1 MKEVIELYKKHRE
14 TVENFLTT
22 MIDNNALECSDE
34 DNIKAAFIRLDSLQ
48 THYTVGKDFKQL
60 TASFYPKSHKETSR
74 IGIDKSRYFSNIIF
88 NEKNIFMTNPYLHHK
103 TGRSSITI
111 VKKSKNKYVVFDFDL
126 LALLEELNLIEH
138 NTK

>member
-1 MKEVIELYKKHRE
+1 
-14 TVENFLTT
+14 
-22 MIDNNALECSDE
+22 
-34 DNIKAAFIRLDSLQ
+34 
-48 THYTVGKDFKQL
+48 
-60 TASFYPKSHKETSR
+60 
-74 IGIDKSRYFSNIIF
+74 
-88 NEKNIFMTNPYLHHK
+88 MTNPYLHHK